1 MRYYKCGQHPI
12 NDKILL
18 KQLETEI
25 FDKFYI
31 SNTKISALK
40 KSINNKLDKMSSEA
54 SLINNK
60 LNQQLAELSKQ
71 EDTLINF
78 YLAGK
83 LQENIYNKKMA
94 NYTNEKQIIQNKLG
108 KQIIIDNNT
117 KTPQISLLT

>member
-1 MRYYKCGQHPI
+1 
-12 NDKILL
+12 
-18 KQLETEI
+18 
-25 FDKFYI
+25 
-31 SNTKISALK
+31 
-40 KSINNKLDKMSSEA
+40 MSSEA